1 MACETEVVVQGL
13 VNEVVVLDSDTELVV
28 GDEQTIL
35 ELPSAAIEILEVGIQ
50 GPTGPPGSSASIEID
65 FGTLIAAATATID
78 SVLIATERCVTW
90 QVCVETTGGGKSQT
104 WTVVAVN
111 DGSTAVNHMV
121 FGKVRAPLAGG
132 PLSIAT
138 VVDISAGSMRLR
150 LTNNEAFSVD
160 ISVTRISISP

>member
-1 MACETEVVVQGL
+1 MTTDVIELTGDTVLVITESAETIELEGEVLVVP
-13 VNEVVVLDSDTELVV
+13 VNEV
-28 GDEQTIL
+28 
-35 ELPSAAIEILEVGIQ
+35 EVINVAQQ
-50 GPTGPPGSSASIEID
+50 GPVGPPGASASIEID
-65 FGTLIAAATATID
+65 FGTLAASATATID
-78 SVLIATERCVTW
+78 SVLVSTERCATW

-111 DGSTAVNHMV
+111 DGGTAVNHMV